1 MQVTAGVVLLLALV
15 FAWKMKGAQ
24 LPHLFLGVM
33 VGAARIPIVDSM
45 AAMGTDLVMT
55 IVRSVA
61 GIFQGGGGGTPA
73 TDVPKGVGQLAG
85 GMIRAKFGL

>member
-15 FAWKMKGAQ
+15 LAWKMKGAQ

-33 VGAARIPIVDSM
+33 VGAAHIPIVDSM

-61 GIFQGGGGGTPA
+61 SIFQGGGAGDGGK
-73 TDVPKGVGQLAG
+73 VLEKAG
-85 GMIRAKFGL
+85 MLILRVKYGA